1 MLSSISITSFCG
13 IKELN
18 VELGPRTYIMWAN
31 GSGKTHILD
40 AIQILAGSRPL
51 YGDIN
56 LQPGTQIE
64 GFFSKSDLSKSYRKF
79 RDEIRE
85 YYLIQWTKVTKW
97 KYMQS
102 LPWRTVHISPF
113 DMNLLYFAP
122 SMRRDYMDIVLSRSH
137 GQFSAMRKN
146 YDIVMR
152 QRNALL
158 KKIRD
163 GEAKREDL
171 DFWDHKF
178 AECANTYWQYRINYR
193 DYIQSAISRFPIFF
207 SKYSPNFYYVSNW
220 INEPNRSDFIKKYLQ
235 ENRERDILTGHTHIG
250 PHRDDWGFQIIQ
262 HDENISVENYFS
274 RGEMK
279 MILLWLKMIEVEYIN
294 SLLNIP
300 VILLIDD
307 IFSELDEN
315 NSEIFLN
322 SLMQYQIIL
331 TSQKPLPNH
340 EKYHNFICINVAN
353 T

>member
-1 MLSSISITSFCG
+1 MLSSISITSFRG
-13 IKELN
+13 IWELN
-18 VELGPRTYIMWAN
+18 INLGPRTYIMWAN

-40 AIQILAGSRPL
+40 AIHILTGSRPL
-51 YGDIN
+51 YGDTI
-56 LQPGTQIE
+56 LEPGTQFE
-64 GFFSKSDLSKSYRKF
+64 GSFSEYDLSKSYRKV
-79 RDEIRE
+79 RDEIKE
-85 YYLIQWTKVTKW
+85 YFLIQWVKVTKW

-122 SMRRDYMDIVLSRSH
+122 SMRRDYMDTVLSRSH
-137 GQFSAMRKN
+137 GQFSALKKN

-163 GEAKREDL
+163 GEAKRQDL

-178 AECANTYWQYRINYR
+178 AECADTYWQYRINYR
-193 DYIQSAISRFPIFF
+193 DYIQSAISRFPSFF
-207 SKYSPNFYYVSNW
+207 SKYLPFFHYESNW
-220 INEPNRSDFIKKYLQ
+220 IDELDRWGFIEKYLY

-250 PHRDDWGFQIIQ
+250 PHRDDWCFQIL
-262 HDENISVENYFS
+262 HDNKNISVEHYFS

-279 MILLWLKMIEVEYIN
+279 MLLLWLKMIEVDYIN
-294 SLLNIP
+294 ATLNIP

-307 IFSELDEN
+307 IFAELDEN
-315 NSEIFLN
+315 NCEIFLN

-340 EKYHNFICINVAN
+340 EKYHNFICINIAN